1 VEKIVRLEPQATV
14 VKEGLAV
21 SRNNV
26 ARSER
31 EIIAWLR
38 RIGITE

>member
-1 VEKIVRLEPQATV
+1 VEKIVRLEPRATV

-21 SRNNV
+21 SRNDV

-31 EIIAWLR
+31 DVTSWLR
-38 RIGITE
+38 RLGVIQ